1 MSAPLRNLLHF
12 ICAGVAV
19 MLAVAAFNF
28 VVDPL
33 QIFRPARFYRPYY
46 SNDARMQD
54 AGLIQSQRY
63 DTVFMG
69 TSLAVH
75 FRQSDI
81 DKALGVR
88 SVKLAMSGSYS
99 HEQSFVLAAALEHG
113 AKRVIWQMDYWT
125 FRGSPEID
133 ADIYLP
139 ADLYRRNIRG
149 TAGYLFS
156 GSMAWEGLLM
166 VARSVPRLTYRI
178 YGLTSF
184 FPLKFPVS
192 EADDINT
199 LSAPDLGAIY
209 NARRAMT
216 DYIGAID
223 PSRRGELGGYD
234 YQVMVRNFDQD
245 ALALIK
251 KYPGVEFDIYST
263 PYSVL
268 HWAVMRDIAPE
279 ALKVVYDF
287 CAYVNEELATL
298 PNVRLHDF
306 RAMKDITHDLNNYA
320 DVVHHSPAI
329 DLKVLG
335 MLASGQNLVD
345 RSAPTA
351 SLEQLKAQVSDYR
364 IER

>member
-1 MSAPLRNLLHF
+1 MSESLRSLLNF
-12 ICAGVAV
+12 VCAGVAV

-33 QIFRPARFYRPYY
+33 QIFRPARFYQPYY
-46 SNDARMQD
+46 SNDTRMQD

-63 DTVFMG
+63 DTAFMG

-81 DKALGVR
+81 DRALGVR

-99 HEQSFVLAAALEHG
+99 HAQSFVLASALERG
-113 AKRVIWQMDYWT
+113 AKRVIWEMDYWT
-125 FRGSPEID
+125 FRASPEID

-149 TAGYLFS
+149 VAGYLFS

-192 EADDINT
+192 DADDINT

-209 NARRAMT
+209 NAERALA
-216 DYIGAID
+216 DYAGAIE

-234 YQVMVRNFDQD
+234 YQVMARNFDQD

-251 KYPGVEFDIYST
+251 RYPNVEFDIYFT
-263 PYSVL
+263 PYSIL
-268 HWAVMRDIAPE
+268 HWAVMRDVAPE
-279 ALKVVYDF
+279 VLKVIYDF
-287 CAYVNEELATL
+287 CAHVNEELTRL
-298 PNVRLHDF
+298 PNVRLYDF
-306 RAMKDITHDLNNYA
+306 RAMKDVTHDLNNYA
-320 DVVHHSPAI
+320 DVLHHSPI
-329 DLKVLG
+329 VDRKILE
-335 MLASGQNLVD
+335 MLASRQNRVD
-345 RSAPTA
+345 HAAPTA
-351 SLEQLKAQVSDYR
+351 SLELLKAQVSEYH